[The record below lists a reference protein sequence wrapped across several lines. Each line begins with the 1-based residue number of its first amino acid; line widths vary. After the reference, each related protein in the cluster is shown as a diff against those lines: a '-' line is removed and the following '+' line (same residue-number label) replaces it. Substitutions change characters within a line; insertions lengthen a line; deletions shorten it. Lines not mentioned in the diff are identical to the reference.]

1 MAATYHTTHLGL
13 SLWAQT
19 DCPQWVDFLQD
30 NQKLDQQVGGHIQDS
45 ALHLTAEEKQYL
57 SQRSA
62 SVTYTGTGSGTQ
74 SVTLPFLPR
83 KLTVLAQGK
92 PPWFPV
98 LTGAGTCTWK
108 RGSRGRGSGIWH
120 GRHHGGC
127 GHFGCSVRG
136 RSLLRGVQRLPCLE
150 PKRRHL
156 CSGAGSLKDLTAGH
170 FCTIIGLR
178 KTTGGRNHV

>member
-92 PPWFPV
+92 PPMVPRSDGGWDV
-98 LTGAGTCTWK
+98 YMETWVAGEEAAAY
-108 RGSRGRGSGIWH
+108 G
-120 GRHHGGC
+120 
-127 GHFGCSVRG
+127 
-136 RSLLRGVQRLPCLE
+136 
-150 PKRRHL
+150 
-156 CSGAGSLKDLTAGH
+156 
-170 FCTIIGLR
+170 
-178 KTTGGRNHV
+178 TGGVTVAADTLAAQFAEEAFSGESSVYHALNRSGVTYVVVLEA

>member
-19 DCPQWVDFLQD
+19 DCPQWADFLQD

-74 SVTLPFLPR
+74 SVTLPFCLLYTSISGAR
-83 KLTVLAQGK
+83 CS
-92 PPWFPV
+92 PV
-98 LTGAGTCTWK
+98 LTRCCACKNWTC
-108 RGSRGRGSGIWH
+108 S
-120 GRHHGGC
+120 C
-127 GHFGCSVRG
+127 
-136 RSLLRGVQRLPCLE
+136 LLYTSEHAEARYDIVALQDTSFPENLPK
-150 PKRRHL
+150 P
-156 CSGAGSLKDLTAGH
+156 
-170 FCTIIGLR
+170 
-178 KTTGGRNHV
+178 GRNTCH

>member
-45 ALHLTAEEKQYL
+45 ALHLTAEDKQYL

-83 KLTVLAQGK
+83 KLTVLA
-92 PPWFPV
+92 
-98 LTGAGTCTWK
+98 L
-108 RGSRGRGSGIWH
+108 
-120 GRHHGGC
+120 
-127 GHFGCSVRG
+127 
-136 RSLLRGVQRLPCLE
+136 SLIHICQLDNIAI
-150 PKRRHL
+150 
-156 CSGAGSLKDLTAGH
+156 SSTAG
-170 FCTIIGLR
+170 FARIFSDAAQGVSYT
-178 KTTGGRNHV
+178 VE

>member
-19 DCPQWVDFLQD
+19 DCPQWADFLQD

-92 PPWFPV
+92 PPMVPRSDGGWDV
-98 LTGAGTCTWK
+98 YICLLYT
-108 RGSRGRGSGIWH
+108 SR
-120 GRHHGGC
+120 
-127 GHFGCSVRG
+127 
-136 RSLLRGVQRLPCLE
+136 CL
-150 PKRRHL
+150 
-156 CSGAGSLKDLTAGH
+156 
-170 FCTIIGLR
+170 
-178 KTTGGRNHV
+178 

>member
-19 DCPQWVDFLQD
+19 DCPQWADFLQD

-62 SVTYTGTGSGTQ
+62 SVTYTGTGSSTQ

-92 PPWFPV
+92 PPMAPRSDGGWDV
-98 LTGAGTCTWK
+98 YMETWVAGEEAAA
-108 RGSRGRGSGIWH
+108 SG
-120 GRHHGGC
+120 
-127 GHFGCSVRG
+127 
-136 RSLLRGVQRLPCLE
+136 
-150 PKRRHL
+150 
-156 CSGAGSLKDLTAGH
+156 
-170 FCTIIGLR
+170 
-178 KTTGGRNHV
+178 TGGITVAADTLAARFAEGAFSGESSVYHALNRSGVTYVAVLEA